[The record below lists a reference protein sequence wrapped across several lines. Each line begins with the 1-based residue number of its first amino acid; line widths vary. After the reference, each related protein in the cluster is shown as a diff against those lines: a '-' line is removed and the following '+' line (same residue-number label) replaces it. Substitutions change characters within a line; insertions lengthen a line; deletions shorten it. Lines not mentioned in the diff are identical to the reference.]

1 MILNDLLQ
9 DDLENITAED
19 LSPFRDSGQF
29 NEAVQGI
36 ETFVR
41 SRGFSLFKMVMEK
54 VAQDR
59 MNEVLTKSDSSPQGM
74 LTREVDKTIINC
86 LRAIIGGGRQDLGL
100 SIVIQMLQDDIQKID
115 PQ

>member
-1 MILNDLLQ
+1 MIGNDLLQ
-9 DDLENITAED
+9 DDLENISVED
-19 LSPFRDSGQF
+19 LGPFRDSGHF
-29 NEAVQGI
+29 NEAVRDI

-59 MNEVLTKSDSSPQGM
+59 MNEVLTQSDSSSQGM

-86 LRAIIGGGRQDLGL
+86 LRAIIGGGREDLGL
-100 SIVIQMLQDDIQKID
+100 SIVTQMLRDDIQKTAS
-115 PQ
+115 Q